1 MLAPWK
7 KSYDK
12 PRQYTLLT
20 KVCRVKTMVF
30 PVVIYGCE
38 SWTIKKAEHW
48 RIDVFKLWYWRRL
61 LRVLWTA
68 SRSEQS
74 ILKQS
79 TLHIHWKDWCWSSN
93 LCPPD
98 AKSLLIGKDPDAGK
112 DWRQEEKGATE
123 DKMVGWHHW
132 LNGHEFEQTWGDGE
146 GQENM
151 ACCSLWGCKEPGTTE
166 QLNSSQLSAHMKF
179 SLGKDSGIKHTQ
191 ARFHPATQML
201 SPQRQTAS

>member
-20 KVCRVKTMVF
+20 KVCRVKAMVF
-30 PVVIYGCE
+30 PVVMYGCE

-74 ILKQS
+74 IPKQS

-98 AKSLLIGKDPDAGK
+98 AKSLLIGKDPDARK

-123 DKMVGWHHW
+123 NETVGWNH
-132 LNGHEFEQTWGDGE
+132 GHESEQAPEIGDG
-146 GQENM
+146 QRSL
-151 ACCSLWGCKEPGTTE
+151 ACCSPWGRKESDTAE
-166 QLNSSQLSAHMKF
+166 RLNWTKLTVLPWCARSMSIIAH
-179 SLGKDSGIKHTQ
+179 I
-191 ARFHPATQML
+191 ACRHPTYF
-201 SPQRQTAS
+201 